1 MSVTSFLKEMFRVN
15 EQAAAQT
22 RSGDS
27 IDDLLARLRPR
38 GPWAIQGVNDALS
51 VPSIFRAVTL
61 ISTTIGSLSL
71 NAYRN
76 GALMAPEDRPRVMV
90 RPDPF
95 RKPRAFFRDTGWNM
109 ATRGEGWWWVAKRDS
124 DGQALSLVN
133 LNPVEVF
140 TQDNPDDARVC
151 DVTWRNLTTISPT
164 PANMRHVDREDFRHL
179 PFVQKDGEW
188 RGVGPLQLCGAAIS
202 VAVESQDFAANFYAE
217 GGYPSTVI
225 KAAGVLDPTL
235 DAVSGLSEAD
245 QLRAQWIDRPNNVP
259 KVVDSGI
266 DSITQ
271 HEPDVSRVQMLAAR
285 DYQNGEAGRMFGIP
299 GSLLDYQTPGSSL
312 TYQNLEGEFTKWV
325 RGGLWPYFLEEIEQ
339 EMSDLLTRST
349 VARFNID
356 ALERPDM
363 KTRYEVYQLG
373 IDSGVLTVPLAQQKE
388 GILPGDVENA
398 PIPFAAPAAIPSAV
412 SFETRSAQP
421 VRCDGLR
428 TLKGIIRPCGK
439 LLAEAGPF
447 VGTCTRCGKVHEAV
461 LAAVS

>member
-1 MSVTSFLKEMFRVN
+1 MSVTSFLREMLRLD
-15 EQAAAQT
+15 EPAPQT

-38 GPWAIQGVNDALS
+38 GPWAVQGINDALS
-51 VPSIFRAVTL
+51 VPSIFRAVSL
-61 ISTTIGSLSL
+61 IATTTGALSM
-71 NAYRN
+71 NCYRN
-76 GALMAPEDRPRVMV
+76 GLLMAPEDRPRVV
-90 RPDPF
+90 ERPNPLT
-95 RKPRAFFRDTGWNM
+95 KPRTFFRDTAWNM
-109 ATRGEGWWWVAKRDS
+109 ATRGEAWWWIAKRDS

-140 TQDNPDDARVC
+140 TQDNPNDPRFP
-151 DVTWRNLTTISPT
+151 DVTWRSYTTIRPT
-164 PANMRHVDREDFRHL
+164 PANMRGAAIDDFRHL
-179 PFVQKDGEW
+179 TFVQQSDSW
-188 RGVGPLQLCGAAIS
+188 RGIGPLQLCGAAIS

-225 KAAGVLDPTL
+225 KAAGMLSPTLDPT
-235 DAVSGLSEAD
+235 SGLSEAD
-245 QLRAQWIDRPNNVP
+245 ELRAQWVDRPNNVP
-259 KVVDSGI
+259 KVVDAGI

-363 KTRYEVYQLG
+363 KTRYEVYDLG
-373 IDSGVLTVPLAQQKE
+373 IKSGVLTPEMAQERE

-398 PIPFAAPAAIPSAV
+398 PIPFAQPAAIPSAV
-412 SFETRSAQP
+412 SFETRSATP

-461 LAAVS
+461 LTAVPA